1 MKKKYNVLKIVIFFI
16 VILVMTLNFSF
27 GESMSI
33 NNLTGTTKN
42 DIGDVQTIGNK
53 IITIVSTIGS
63 ILSVIVI
70 IVLGMKYMLGSVE
83 ERAEYKKSFMP
94 YFIGAMIIFAASTLA
109 GIIYEFAIKI
119 NKWYNIYYK
128 A

>member
-119 NKWYNIYYK
+119 NK
-128 A
+128 